1 MLHILAY
8 NTSSYTIVHMVVWTD
23 NILYTISSTLEAPRP
38 CSEPE
43 EKVERF
49 QDESEKMKNR
59 WLLWE
64 LTQLERATEQ
74 TSKKSED

>member
-1 MLHILAY
+1 M
-8 NTSSYTIVHMVVWTD
+8 
-23 NILYTISSTLEAPRP
+23 SSTLEAPSP